1 MFGLERVDRPTSSIH
16 QSHEFYI
23 FLGKSRIR
31 WLVAGDF
38 QRHRRQRA
46 PMEER
51 SNKMPSYDLHING
64 SVRPVE
70 SSDPDKPL
78 LYVLRGLGLTATKFG
93 CGLGQCGA
101 CTVLADGTAVQ
112 SCQMTVAGA
121 QGKAITTLEGLG
133 SASKPHPI
141 QTAFIEH
148 QVPQCGYCTSGMI
161 MSSAALL
168 SKKQKP
174 SEDDIRSA
182 LEVNLCRCGSHIRV
196 VRAVMAASGQRG

>member
-1 MFGLERVDRPTSSIH
+1 
-16 QSHEFYI
+16 
-23 FLGKSRIR
+23 
-31 WLVAGDF
+31 
-38 QRHRRQRA
+38 
-46 PMEER
+46 MEKG
-51 SNKMPSYDLHING
+51 SNDVPSYNLSING

-70 SSDPDKPL
+70 SSDADKPL

-112 SCQMTVAGA
+112 SCQVTVADA

-141 QTAFIEH
+141 QTAFIAQ

-161 MSSAALL
+161 MSAAALL
-168 SKKQKP
+168 SKKPKP
-174 SEDDIRSA
+174 SEDDVRAA
-182 LEVNLCRCGSHIRV
+182 LEVNLCRCGSHVRV
-196 VRAVMAASGQRG
+196 VSAVMAASGQRG